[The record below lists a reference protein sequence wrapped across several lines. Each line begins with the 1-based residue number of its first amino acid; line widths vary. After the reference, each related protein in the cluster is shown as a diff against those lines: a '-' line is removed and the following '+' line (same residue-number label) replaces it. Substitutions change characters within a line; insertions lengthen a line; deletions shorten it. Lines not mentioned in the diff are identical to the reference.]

1 MAILTV
7 FFQMLSLLIMIGAG
21 WFMARKGMM
30 DEHTNTQM
38 SKMIVN
44 VFNPMLM
51 ISSAAGSVGLIPLS
65 TIVLVGLIAI
75 GMFAIL
81 IAAGMILSPLFERQP
96 DQKKIFQMM
105 FVFSNLGFIG
115 IPVVGSILGT
125 QYVVYVTEF
134 LLLYTIV
141 FYTYGV
147 AMMDGKFSLSSLK
160 AMVNP
165 GLISGLAAVLI
176 IVLNI
181 PLFYICVRMQGLKS
195 LLASLYAM
203 SMGSLMLDAF
213 AAVHVF
219 SPRDEPLLACICGG
233 VLLGASMGIMLTV
246 GATTGGTELAA
257 RLEYKLR
264 NLSIGRLCLSIDV
277 TVICLYAFTFRS
289 VNNAL
294 YGIVAMYISS
304 LTMDTVVYGSINAK
318 IAYIISGH
326 SGEVAKRL
334 LGLDLGITLLDGR
347 GGYSGDRK
355 QVVLCA
361 FKRSQFAVV
370 KATVTA
376 IDPNAFIIVCE
387 AHEVL
392 GEGFGE
398 YSPDSL

>member
-44 VFNPMLM
+44 VFNRMLM

-125 QYVVYVTEF
+125 QHVVYVTEF

-147 AMMDGKFSLSSLK
+147 ALMDGKFSLSSLK

-181 PLFYICVRMQGLKS
+181 PLPGFLMTAVTYLGNVTSPMALVAVGFALAHTDPKRIFCQPKLYVFSVVK
-195 LLASLYAM
+195 LLALPLVRLATDDAALLSVCMVMFGMPIGNMPLILGNQKGID
-203 SMGSLMLDAF
+203 GSTCS
-213 AAVHVF
+213 AAIILTTILCVF
-219 SPRDEPLLACICGG
+219 TIPVLLA
-233 VLLGASMGIMLTV
+233 LV
-246 GATTGGTELAA
+246 G
-257 RLEYKLR
+257 
-264 NLSIGRLCLSIDV
+264 
-277 TVICLYAFTFRS
+277 
-289 VNNAL
+289 
-294 YGIVAMYISS
+294 
-304 LTMDTVVYGSINAK
+304 
-318 IAYIISGH
+318 
-326 SGEVAKRL
+326 
-334 LGLDLGITLLDGR
+334 
-347 GGYSGDRK
+347 
-355 QVVLCA
+355 
-361 FKRSQFAVV
+361 
-370 KATVTA
+370 
-376 IDPNAFIIVCE
+376 
-387 AHEVL
+387 
-392 GEGFGE
+392 
-398 YSPDSL
+398 

>member
-65 TIVLVGLIAI
+65 TIVLV
-75 GMFAIL
+75 IL

-147 AMMDGKFSLSSLK
+147 ALMDGKFSLSSLK

-181 PLFYICVRMQGLKS
+181 PLPGFLMTAVTYLGNVTSPMALVAVGFALAHTDPKRIFCQPKLYVFSVVK
-195 LLASLYAM
+195 LLALPL
-203 SMGSLMLDAF
+203 LMLPLVRLATDDAALLSVCMVMF
-213 AAVHVF
+213 GMPIGNMPLILGNQKGIDGSTCSAAIILTTILCVF
-219 SPRDEPLLACICGG
+219 TIPVLLA
-233 VLLGASMGIMLTV
+233 LV
-246 GATTGGTELAA
+246 G
-257 RLEYKLR
+257 
-264 NLSIGRLCLSIDV
+264 
-277 TVICLYAFTFRS
+277 
-289 VNNAL
+289 
-294 YGIVAMYISS
+294 
-304 LTMDTVVYGSINAK
+304 
-318 IAYIISGH
+318 
-326 SGEVAKRL
+326 
-334 LGLDLGITLLDGR
+334 
-347 GGYSGDRK
+347 
-355 QVVLCA
+355 
-361 FKRSQFAVV
+361 
-370 KATVTA
+370 
-376 IDPNAFIIVCE
+376 
-387 AHEVL
+387 
-392 GEGFGE
+392 
-398 YSPDSL
+398 